1 VSYLLDTVVVSEL
14 MKKNQNPDVVRW
26 IDVQEPRL
34 LFVSVVT
41 VGEIEQGIERLPHG
55 ERRRAFERM
64 AHEALPAR
72 FAGRLLPVSVEV
84 ASSWG
89 AFSGSHKQTLPVVDG
104 LIAATARVHGLTV
117 VTRNVAD
124 FRRFEV
130 PVFDPWKEHPS
141 F

>member
-1 VSYLLDTVVVSEL
+1 MSYLLDTVVVSEL

-26 IDVQEPRL
+26 IDTQEPRL
-34 LFVSVVT
+34 LFVSVIT

-55 ERRRAFERM
+55 DRRRAFERM
-64 AHEALPAR
+64 VREALPAR

-89 AFSGSHKQTLPVVDG
+89 TFSGRHKQTLPVMDG
-104 LIAATARVHGLTV
+104 LISATARVHGLTV

-124 FRRFEV
+124 FRRFDV
-130 PVFDPWKEHPS
+130 PIFDPWK
-141 F
+141 

>member
-1 VSYLLDTVVVSEL
+1 MSYLLDTVVVSEL

-26 IDVQEPRL
+26 IDAQEARL

-64 AHEALPAR
+64 TREALPAR
-72 FAGRLLPVSVEV
+72 FAERILPVGIEV

-89 AFSGSHKQTLPVVDG
+89 VFSGCHKQTLPVIDG

-124 FRRFEV
+124 FRRFDV
-130 PVFDPWKEHPS
+130 PIFDPWK
-141 F
+141 

>member
-1 VSYLLDTVVVSEL
+1 MSYLLDTVVVSEL
-14 MKKNQNPDVVRW
+14 MKKNQNPNVVRW
-26 IDVQEPRL
+26 IDAQEPRM

-64 AHEALPAR
+64 AREALPVR
-72 FAGRLLPVSVEV
+72 FAERILPVSIEV

-89 AFSGSHKQTLPVVDG
+89 VFSGRCKQTLPVLDG
-104 LIAATARVHGLTV
+104 LIAATARLHGLTV

-124 FRRFEV
+124 FRRFDV
-130 PVFDPWKEHPS
+130 PIFDPWK
-141 F
+141 